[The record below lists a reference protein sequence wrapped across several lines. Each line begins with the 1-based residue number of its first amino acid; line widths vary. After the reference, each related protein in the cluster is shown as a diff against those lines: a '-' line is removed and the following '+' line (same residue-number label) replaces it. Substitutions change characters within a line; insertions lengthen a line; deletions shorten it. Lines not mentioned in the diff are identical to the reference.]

1 MNNNKD
7 NNDQDNDKNNRK
19 GINKHLPKKKKN
31 TWLIFE
37 NVTASTLNQSRF
49 KNPARSMNAFPF
61 LSKSLYIIII
71 IIYFII
77 CIHWLLVWSKLIFVT
92 FFKFIYFFD
101 FFLFVILRVCHHFQN
116 LSLLTCI
123 NFRF

>member
-1 MNNNKD
+1 MCNNKD

-19 GINKHLPKKKKN
+19 GINKQLPKKKKN

-61 LSKSLYIIII
+61 LLKSLYITII
-71 IIYFII
+71 IIYFITSSY
-77 CIHWLLVWSKLIFVT
+77 WLLV
-92 FFKFIYFFD
+92 
-101 FFLFVILRVCHHFQN
+101 
-116 LSLLTCI
+116 
-123 NFRF
+123 

>member
-19 GINKHLPKKKKN
+19 GINKHLPKKN

-49 KNPARSMNAFPF
+49 KNPARSIYERFSF
-61 LSKSLYIIII
+61 SIKI
-71 IIYFII
+71 IIYN
-77 CIHWLLVWSKLIFVT
+77 
-92 FFKFIYFFD
+92 
-101 FFLFVILRVCHHFQN
+101 HHY
-116 LSLLTCI
+116 
-123 NFRF
+123 

>member
-1 MNNNKD
+1 MYNNKD
-7 NNDQDNDKNNRK
+7 NNDQDNDKNK
-19 GINKHLPKKKKN
+19 IL
-31 TWLIFE
+31 E

-77 CIHWLLVWSKLIFVT
+77 CIH
-92 FFKFIYFFD
+92 
-101 FFLFVILRVCHHFQN
+101 
-116 LSLLTCI
+116 
-123 NFRF
+123 